1 MTRRILIV
9 EDNVDL
15 AFGLQHNLE
24 FEGYNVETATTGKE
38 GLHAVL
44 TGRFDLVILDL
55 GLPDMSG
62 FRVLEQLSADSPRAQ
77 VPVLV
82 LTARDDELDK
92 VRGLRMGADDYMTK
106 PFRVLEL
113 VARVEAILRRSHPEN
128 TSVGEGEGV
137 ITFGDVVVRPGQRV
151 VERAGT
157 EVNLTP
163 REFDLLLALLSDR
176 GDAVSR
182 LDLLRRV
189 WGHKSAV
196 ETRTVDTHISE
207 LRRKLEPD
215 PTHPSHILTVRKVG
229 YRLKT

>member
-1 MTRRILIV
+1 MTRRILII
-9 EDNVDL
+9 EDNADL

-24 FEGYNVETATTGKE
+24 FEGYDVETATTGKE
-38 GLHAVL
+38 GLNAIL
-44 TGRFDLVILDL
+44 TGRFDLVVLDL
-55 GLPDMSG
+55 GLPDVSG
-62 FRVLEQLSADSPRAQ
+62 FQVLEQLSAGSPRDQ

-82 LTARDDELDK
+82 LTARDNELDK

-113 VARVEAILRRSHPEN
+113 VARVEAILRRSRPGH
-128 TSVGEGEGV
+128 TSAADGV
-137 ITFGDVVVRPGQRV
+137 IEFGDVVVRPGQRV
-151 VERAGT
+151 VERAGV

-163 REFDLLLALLSDR
+163 REFDLLLALLSHR

-196 ETRTVDTHISE
+196 ETRTVDTHVSE
-207 LRRKLEPD
+207 LRRKLESD